1 MANQEKR
8 RSQAEMFLVI
18 EDWQSSKAT
27 KKAFCDQKG
36 ISLPVFYYWHK
47 RYKEDQNTGGF
58 VPINVNGA
66 HQNSPSSS
74 IEIEYP
80 NGVIVRL
87 PRQTLPATVR
97 QYLQL

>member
-1 MANQEKR
+1 
-8 RSQAEMFLVI
+8 MFSVI
-18 EDWQSSKAT
+18 KEWQTSKLA
-27 KKAFCDQKG
+27 KKSFCNQKG
-36 ISLPVFYYWHK
+36 IAISVFYYWHK
-47 RYKEDQNTGGF
+47 RYKEDENTGGF

-66 HQNSPSSS
+66 HQYSPSSS

-87 PRQTLPATVR
+87 SGQSSPSTVR